1 MNWKQ
6 KLNQIRI
13 LAAKLGNVLTKEER
27 MTIREV
33 LYKIENK
40 ERLTKTQRKRR
51 LNFLIGLLK
60 TLYNKEKY
68 QDSDQYDLD
77 YFGIRDLEHLFNTI
91 DHDDYYK
98 PILTKSAFLNN
109 YEE

>member
-1 MNWKQ
+1 
-6 KLNQIRI
+6 
-13 LAAKLGNVLTKEER
+13 

-68 QDSDQYDLD
+68 QDNDQYDLD
-77 YFGIRDLEHLFNTI
+77 YFGIRDLEHLFN
-91 DHDDYYK
+91 K
-98 PILTKSAFLNN
+98 
-109 YEE
+109 

>member
-1 MNWKQ
+1 
-6 KLNQIRI
+6 
-13 LAAKLGNVLTKEER
+13 